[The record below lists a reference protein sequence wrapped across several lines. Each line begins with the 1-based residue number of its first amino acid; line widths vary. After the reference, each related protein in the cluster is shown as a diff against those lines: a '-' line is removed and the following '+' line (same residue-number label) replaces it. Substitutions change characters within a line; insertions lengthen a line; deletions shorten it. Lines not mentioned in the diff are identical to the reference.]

1 MKSTT
6 SPSTGAIK
14 TRAARDSSVEAALP
28 EHAGGTRKV
37 LKEFGLRYSR
47 PREVILGYLLEEDRH
62 VSAESLY
69 VDLKQRGEDLS
80 LSTVYL
86 NLSALAEAGLV
97 REFKDPSGQALYDS
111 NVTPHYHVV
120 CRETGEV
127 RDITAPEIN
136 GVSLGRFL
144 KEYVEATT
152 GWQVDEPRF
161 SLTGLAPKFRKRQ
174 AELESESAASAT
186 NRDIP
191 RSEEF

>member
-1 MKSTT
+1 MGTT
-6 SPSTGAIK
+6 QSERPSSAP
-14 TRAARDSSVEAALP
+14 RE
-28 EHAGGTRKV
+28 V

-47 PREVILGYLLEEDRH
+47 PRETILGYLLEKDRH

-69 VDLKQRGEDLS
+69 VDLKQRGEVLS

-86 NLSALAEAGLV
+86 NLSTLAEAGLV
-97 REFKDPSGQALYDS
+97 REFKGPTGQALYDS

-127 RDITAPEIN
+127 RDIPAPQIN

-144 KEYVEATT
+144 KEYVEAAT

-161 SLTGLAPKFRKRQ
+161 SLTGLAPASASGKTSSKSSGKTSGKTS
-174 AELESESAASAT
+174 AKATTSSESAQ
-186 NRDIP
+186 
-191 RSEEF
+191 

>member
-1 MKSTT
+1 MT
-6 SPSTGAIK
+6 SKKRLDPGAAE
-14 TRAARDSSVEAALP
+14 TRTAPEPGVRKPQPGHSSGPRE
-28 EHAGGTRKV
+28 V

-47 PREVILGYLLEEDRH
+47 PRETILGYLLEKDRH

-69 VDLKQRGEDLS
+69 VDLKHRGEVLS

-86 NLSALAEAGLV
+86 NLSTLAEAGLV
-97 REFKDPSGQALYDS
+97 REFKGPTGQALYDS

-127 RDITAPEIN
+127 RDIPAPQIN

-144 KEYVEATT
+144 KEYAEAAT

-161 SLTGLAPKFRKRQ
+161 SLTGVAQ
-174 AELESESAASAT
+174 AAARREAMVSNKSTQTAEAKQGEAES
-186 NRDIP
+186 
-191 RSEEF
+191 